1 MSAAKRK
8 RPLTRYGYCRMRKIL
23 LAMVTATLLP
33 FDAVWASDD
42 QPFALLSVPS
52 AGRTAA
58 AELVD
63 LDGDGRTDLVAAVF
77 DGIPPKDS
85 RELRAWFQRDDGSL
99 PDTPDLSLPLPEGAA
114 AYDLVDLDGVP
125 GMEIALLR
133 RDRLSLVAFTG
144 RKPQL
149 RELPLP
155 GPTIAAARDERGLD
169 RLLML
174 RDALPGRLLVPGLG
188 ELFVAD
194 PTGEGAARLDVG
206 SRSNYF
212 LPPRPGPGI
221 GENEVETFYDFPR
234 IDVGDVDGDGR
245 PDLIASNRFEIRVFL
260 QRPDGAF
267 PARAD
272 RALAVGRVTEQDLIR
287 GSGLVRLRVED
298 FDGDGR
304 ADVVLTYTAGG
315 LLEARSR
322 TTLHRNREGTWN
334 LESADQE
341 FQCDGCFV
349 SYDLQDIQGDGSLEL
364 LEARV
369 PLGILQLVE
378 TLLTRSADIEVRI
391 YERDGTLP
399 FSTEPWV
406 SVGLDLGF
414 RFETYEPRG
423 FFPTLRADWNGDGS
437 FDRLASGNGEALEIY
452 LGGSPGALRRRAAR
466 QSFDT
471 NGALRIGDLDGDEL
485 PDLLVFDR
493 TRPDSPIR
501 IGVNRGTLPGTPQ
514 QPRLTAP

>member
-1 MSAAKRK
+1 
-8 RPLTRYGYCRMRKIL
+8 MRTLL
-23 LAMVTATLLP
+23 LAMLLP
-33 FDAVWASDD
+33 ALLPADGAWGRDD
-42 QPFALLSVPS
+42 EPFAPLLVPS

-58 AELVD
+58 AEIVD

-77 DGIPPKDS
+77 DGIPPKDT
-85 RELRAWFQRDDGSL
+85 RELRAWFQRGDGSL

-114 AYDLVDLDGVP
+114 AYDLVDLDGAP
-125 GMEIALLR
+125 GTEIALLQ
-133 RDRLSLVAFTG
+133 RDRLSIVSFAG
-144 RKPQL
+144 RRPRL

-155 GPTIAAARDERGLD
+155 GPTVAAARDERGLD

-188 ELFVAD
+188 ELFLLD
-194 PTGEGAARLDVG
+194 LTGGDAARLDVG
-206 SRSNYF
+206 ARSNYF

-221 GENEVETFYDFPR
+221 GENEIETFYDFPR

-245 PDLIASNRFEIRVFL
+245 PDVVASNRFEIRVFL
-260 QRPDGAF
+260 QGPDGAF
-267 PARAD
+267 PARPD
-272 RALAVGRVTEQDLIR
+272 RSLAVGRITEQDLIR

-334 LESADQE
+334 LASPDQE
-341 FQCDGCFV
+341 FECDGCFV
-349 SYDLQDIQGDGSLEL
+349 SYDLQDLQGDGSLEL

-378 TLLTRSADIEVRI
+378 TLLTRSVDVEVRI
-391 YERDGTLP
+391 YERGRELP
-399 FSTEPWV
+399 FAKKPWV
-406 SVGLDLGF
+406 KVGLDLGF

-423 FFPTLRADWNGDGS
+423 FFPTLRADWNGDG
-437 FDRLASGNGEALEIY
+437 FVDRLASGDGEALEIY
-452 LGGSPGALRRRAAR
+452 LGGSPAALRRRVAR
-466 QSFDT
+466 QPFDT

-493 TRPDSPIR
+493 TRPDTPIR

-514 QPRLTAP
+514 RPRLTSP